1 LGNDIGDFFRQMPLS
16 ILLAPVVFG
25 ALYIGLTVYIFRRA
39 AERRR
44 RAKLEAAP
52 AGFTPKSP
60 KKGKMPIAD
69 FLRGELPVVSSTPA
83 EWTVPA
89 ELRAL
94 PEPDL
99 DMLTSPVLFDEE
111 MISTSAAAPI
121 QSMAAP
127 VAPVEHAQEWVGA
140 LVPAPEAAMTNLEDS
155 EIDTMNTQSQNNGEN
170 IQVGDAVEVMRIW
183 RDIND
188 GSLIFQMGGQRY
200 RGLSDI
206 KNQDLARRFVA
217 IVRELWAMVSNG
229 PARMTGGDAAG
240 AVPPPTNSAGMKGRM
255 GLLSS
260 EPDQPEKP
268 HMAAQFGRLAI
279 GQSQTPKK
287 PEPPPSGIA
296 NAVEEFLQFKLS
308 NTPEYAARSIHIRPA
323 PDHSVRIEVDGHY
336 YEAIGDVVDP
346 DVREFLFNLMREWE
360 ARH

>member
-1 LGNDIGDFFRQMPLS
+1 LGNDIGDFLRQMPLT

-52 AGFTPKSP
+52 AGLTPKAA
-60 KKGKMPIAD
+60 KKSKMPIAD
-69 FLRGELPVVSSTPA
+69 FLRGELPVVSSAPA

-99 DMLTSPVLFDEE
+99 EMLTTPVLIDEE
-111 MISTSAAAPI
+111 MVSAPAAAPI
-121 QSMAAP
+121 PIQTTPAA
-127 VAPVEHAQEWVGA
+127 VDREWVGA
-140 LVPAPEAAMTNLEDS
+140 LVPAPEAAMTNVEDS
-155 EIDTMNTQSQNNGEN
+155 EIIPMNTQSQNNGEN

-188 GSLIFQMGGQRY
+188 GGLIIQMGGQRY
-200 RGLSDI
+200 RTLGDI

-217 IVRELWAMVSNG
+217 VVRELWAMVSNG
-229 PARMTGGDAAG
+229 PGRITGGDAAG
-240 AVPPPTNSAGMKGRM
+240 AAVPPPTNSTGMKARM

-279 GQSQTPKK
+279 GQSPTPKA
-287 PEPPPSGIA
+287 PESPPSGIA

-323 PDHSVRIEVDGHY
+323 PDHSVRIEVDGHF

>member
-1 LGNDIGDFFRQMPLS
+1 LGNDIGDFIRQMPLS

-25 ALYIGLTVYIFRRA
+25 ALYIGLTIYIFRRA

-52 AGFTPKSP
+52 IGYTPKSA
-60 KKGKMPIAD
+60 KKSKLPIAD
-69 FLRGELPVVSSTPA
+69 FLRGELPIVPSAPA

-99 DMLTSPVLFDEE
+99 DMLTTPVLIDED
-111 MISTSAAAPI
+111 MVTTPAAVPI
-121 QSMAAP
+121 QASTATVAP
-127 VAPVEHAQEWVGA
+127 VAPEQEWGGA
-140 LVPAPEAAMTNLEDS
+140 LVPAPEAAMTNVEDNEMS
-155 EIDTMNTQSQNNGEN
+155 TQSHNNSEN
-170 IQVGDAVEVMRIW
+170 IEIGDAVEVMRIW

-188 GSLIFQMGGQRY
+188 GGLIIQMGGQRY
-200 RGLSDI
+200 RTLGDI

-217 IVRELWAMVSNG
+217 VVRELWSMVSNG
-229 PARMTGGDAAG
+229 PARVTAGDASGA
-240 AVPPPTNSAGMKGRM
+240 AVPPPTNSTGMKARM

-260 EPDQPEKP
+260 EPEQPEKP

-279 GQSQTPKK
+279 GQSPTPKT

-308 NTPEYAARSIHIRPA
+308 NTPELSTRSIHIRPT
-323 PDHSVRIEVDGHY
+323 PDHSVRIEVDGHF
-336 YEAIGDVVDP
+336 YEAIGDVVDA